1 MQLSIGFSSFE
12 LGTQAVQALVVFIGW
27 ADLGA
32 WRGLIPTCSDGR
44 PSDQGLQAANHGSG
58 GKGSSECSWLS
69 IAGASGASAAS
80 MIRWDQKLLPGAS
93 VAHQWWP
100 SGAVLNV
107 DSRISEDC
115 EAFILGTP
123 HGLRVFFVWRCWE
136 FFLRL
141 LLVRLEK
148 DMVAPVSSF
157 AAQDGSSTSGQR
169 RPGFC
174 IMPRAV

>member
-80 MIRWDQKLLPGAS
+80 MIRWDQMG
-93 VAHQWWP
+93 
-100 SGAVLNV
+100 
-107 DSRISEDC
+107 SE
-115 EAFILGTP
+115 AAP
-123 HGLRVFFVWRCWE
+123 RC
-136 FFLRL
+136 FCCAP
-141 LLVRLEK
+141 
-148 DMVAPVSSF
+148 MVAFRCSP
-157 AAQDGSSTSGQR
+157 
-169 RPGFC
+169 
-174 IMPRAV
+174 